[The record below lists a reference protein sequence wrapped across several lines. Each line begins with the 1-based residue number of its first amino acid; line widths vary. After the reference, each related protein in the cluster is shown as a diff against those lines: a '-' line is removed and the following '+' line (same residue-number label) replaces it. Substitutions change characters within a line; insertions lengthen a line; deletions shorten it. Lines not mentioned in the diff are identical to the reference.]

1 MKEVITCVTIAE
13 VHSGRALQ
21 QAYGGTGEHNTTDL
35 HATLLNSTMW
45 LEADIH
51 SLTQYGL
58 RTLPT
63 SIADATTPVNGEQVA
78 ACVNVCERV
87 RVRACTPM

>member
-1 MKEVITCVTIAE
+1 
-13 VHSGRALQ
+13 
-21 QAYGGTGEHNTTDL
+21 
-35 HATLLNSTMW
+35 MW
-45 LEADIH
+45 LEADVN

-63 SIADATTPVNGEQVA
+63 SIADATTPVNGEKVA
-78 ACVNVCERV
+78 PCVNVCV